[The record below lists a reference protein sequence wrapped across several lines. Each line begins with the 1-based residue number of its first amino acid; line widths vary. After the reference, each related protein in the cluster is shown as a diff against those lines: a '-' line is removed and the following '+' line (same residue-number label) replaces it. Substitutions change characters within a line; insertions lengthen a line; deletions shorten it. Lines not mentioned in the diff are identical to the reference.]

1 MVVILKAMGSLL
13 PNPFAGVGV
22 VLPIGLSTLV
32 LEASG
37 FYVLPCT
44 LVDHRSKRIPSTDT
58 PPLVQTIAGGLMTT
72 CMSLSTMG
80 TL

>member
-1 MVVILKAMGSLL
+1 MVVILKAMVHYY

-22 VLPIGLSTLV
+22 VMPLGLSTLV

-44 LVDHRSKRIPSTDT
+44 LVDHGTVRGS
-58 PPLVQTIAGGLMTT
+58 LVLIQGLPITWY
-72 CMSLSTMG
+72 SAL
-80 TL
+80 LYY